1 MSLNLNAHL
10 GELAMTLGDLQRQFR
25 QAARVEVARAVGDA
39 LRQFAVATIC
49 GPAARP
55 RRTVSE
61 WDDPWEQPSQSWT
74 EDRVESNASVSS
86 DSASKMARFHAAVLL
101 GIGGARWTFLRT
113 RHPALAAAAGLLLVL
128 LVLAGGRSTEA
139 LLDAWTS
146 ANVLLRNDALVVWS

>member
-10 GELAMTLGDLQRQFR
+10 GDLALTLGDLQRQFR
-25 QAARVEVARAVGDA
+25 QAARIEVARAVGDA

-55 RRTVSE
+55 RRSVSD
-61 WDDPWEQPSQSWT
+61 WDDALEQPSQAWT
-74 EDRVESNASVSS
+74 EDRVEADPSVST
-86 DSASKMARFHAAVLL
+86 DSASKIARIHAAVLL

-139 LLDAWTS
+139 ILDAWSS
-146 ANVLLRNDALVVWS
+146 ANVLLRGDALVVWK